1 MNITETIKHK
11 RLICDGGFGTML
23 QSAGLDAG
31 TPPERW
37 NITHPDEIVRIHKSY
52 IEAGSDIITLNTF
65 GINTI
70 KYSEDEAE
78 SLIRAAHECA
88 CRAIDESVGTEV
100 FKVLDIGPTGK
111 LLKPYG
117 DLDFED
123 AVKAFSHVV
132 AVGAGLGV
140 DAVLIETMND
150 SYETKAAVLA
160 AKENCDLPVFV
171 TNVYDESAKLMTGAD
186 IPAMVALLEGM
197 GVSAMGINCSLGP
210 SQMKNLYLQLK
221 EYSSLPII
229 IQPNAGLPT
238 DVNGK
243 TVYNVGADEFA
254 TIMGEIAQMG
264 AAIIGGCCGTT
275 PEYIRKM
282 RAETEKYPYAY
293 PEQKKRT
300 LISSYTHAYEI
311 GNQPTLIGERIN
323 PTGKSKLKEAL
334 RSKNMSYILSE
345 AVKQEECGVHIL
357 DVNVGLPE
365 IDEREMMIAAI
376 KEIQSVSALPL
387 QIDTVNPDAMEA
399 AMRIYNGKPLVN
411 SVNGSRESME
421 KIFPLVKKYGG
432 VLIALTMDE
441 SGIPDT
447 AQGRLEIA
455 KRIVNNAS
463 TYGISPCDIIVDPL
477 ALTVSSDAKGAE
489 TTLETIKLIK
499 KELDV
504 KTSLGISNI
513 SFGLPSRDFITSAFY
528 IMALE
533 AGLDCA
539 IMNPYSAEM
548 MKAYYTYRALHVQD
562 KNFSE
567 YIRFADSVSV
577 ETKQSDPV
585 RQNSSDETEKEHGR
599 LGSAIIKG
607 LRQEAGNI
615 AKELLENTEPMEIIN
630 NQIIPA
636 LNFVG
641 KGFEEKRIYLPGLL
655 MSAEASQAAFEE
667 VRSFMKKNMN
677 DNSSNA
683 DRKIVLATV
692 KGDIHDIGKN
702 IVRVL
707 LENFGFD
714 VIDLGRDVPG
724 EVVCKAVKES
734 NAKLVGLSALMT
746 TTVPAMAQTIELLHK
761 ECCGVKVVVGGAVLT
776 QEYADMIQ
784 ADKYAADAMD
794 TVRYAQLIF
803 DNK

>member
-1 MNITETIKHK
+1 
-11 RLICDGGFGTML
+11 ML
-23 QSAGLDAG
+23 QNAGLEAG
-31 TPPERW
+31 TPSEMW
-37 NITHPDEIVRIHKSY
+37 NITHPEEISRIHKEY

-70 KYSEDEAE
+70 KYSETEAWNLV
-78 SLIRAAHECA
+78 SAAHACA
-88 CRAIDESVGTEV
+88 CRAIEDSGRTDV

-123 AVKAFSHVV
+123 AVKAFSFVIS
-132 AVGAGLGV
+132 AGAKLGV

-160 AKENCDLPVFV
+160 AKENCELPIFV

-197 GVSAMGINCSLGP
+197 GVSAIGINCSLGP
-210 SQMKNLYLQLK
+210 SQMKDLYVSLK

-243 TVYNVGADEFA
+243 TVYDVDADEFA
-254 TIMGEIAQMG
+254 SVMGEIARMG

-282 RAETEKYPYAY
+282 KSASEIYPYIY
-293 PEQKKRT
+293 PEQKKHT
-300 LISSYTHAYEI
+300 LISSYTHAHEV

-365 IDEREMMIAAI
+365 VNECEMMVSAV

-432 VLIALTMDE
+432 AVIALTMDE
-441 SGIPDT
+441 SGIPET
-447 AQGRLEIA
+447 AEGRLEIA
-455 KRIVNNAS
+455 RRIVDNAGI
-463 TYGISPCDIIVDPL
+463 YGINPWDIIVDPL

-499 KELDV
+499 KELGV

-513 SFGLPSRDFITSAFY
+513 SFGLPSRDFITSSFY

-548 MKAYYTYRALHVQD
+548 MKAYYTYRALHAQD
-562 KNFSE
+562 NNFSE
-567 YIRFADSVSV
+567 YIRFADSVNV
-577 ETKQSDPV
+577 ETKQNNTAGNVKP
-585 RQNSSDETEKEHGR
+585 DEAMKEHGR

-607 LRQEAGNI
+607 FREEAGNI
-615 AKELLENTEPMEIIN
+615 AKEMLKSIDPMEIIDT
-630 NQIIPA
+630 QIIPA

-641 KGFEEKRIYLPGLL
+641 RGFEEKKVYLPGLL

-667 VRSFMKKNMN
+667 VRAFMKRRSDVEQNENMSLN
-677 DNSSNA
+677 HNK
-683 DRKIVLATV
+683 KIVLATV

-714 VIDLGRDVPG
+714 VIDLGRDVPK
-724 EVVCKAVKES
+724 EEVCKAAKE
-734 NAKLVGLSALMT
+734 NNVKLVGLSALMT
-746 TTVPAMAQTIELLHK
+746 TTVPAMAETIELLHE
-761 ECCGVKVVVGGAVLT
+761 ECRDVKVVVGGAVLT
-776 QEYADMIQ
+776 QEYADMIK

-794 TVRYAQLIF
+794 TVRYAQLIL